1 MFLGP
6 HERHPI
12 LTALLSILG
21 ILLAIFVFRGFF
33 ERGFSLVQRPFASAG
48 TWVHQQ
54 TRGWTD
60 ASRCSKSKIEKAEQ
74 ERIFLAVDFEALSR
88 LKEENED
95 LKKRLSFAEKK
106 GFRLVSGQVIARTSN
121 EESRTFL
128 IDRGT
133 EDGVNIGQPAI
144 IENGVLVGKVIAT
157 TRATATV
164 SSLTDPLTSTAAAV
178 LNKDRTVGITRGL
191 SGSLIRLQ
199 FVPHNEKLNINDL
212 LVTSGLESDVP
223 SGLLIGTINSVKSDK
238 AEPFQEAVVEPFADM
253 RHRGS
258 MTVIIGFAL

>member
-1 MFLGP
+1 
-6 HERHPI
+6 
-12 LTALLSILG
+12 
-21 ILLAIFVFRGFF
+21 
-33 ERGFSLVQRPFASAG
+33 
-48 TWVHQQ
+48 
-54 TRGWTD
+54 
-60 ASRCSKSKIEKAEQ
+60 
-74 ERIFLAVDFEALSR
+74 
-88 LKEENED
+88 
-95 LKKRLSFAEKK
+95 
-106 GFRLVSGQVIARTSN
+106 
-121 EESRTFL
+121 L